1 LTEARALGY
10 DRPVSDLTP
19 NLLDLDRFAVPVER
33 VEKPWG
39 HELVYASTDRYVGK
53 VLFIRSGEQLSLQ
66 FHRRKD
72 EVIYIHAG
80 RVELEVGEPG
90 RTPDVE
96 VVGPGHAFRFRPGTV
111 HRWRALE
118 DTVVLEVSTPDVDDV
133 VRLEDRYGR
142 AGT

>member
-1 LTEARALGY
+1 MSE
-10 DRPVSDLTP
+10 LTP
-19 NLLDLDRFAVPVER
+19 NLLDLDRFAMPVER

-39 HELVYASTDRYVGK
+39 HEVVYALTERYCGK
-53 VLFIRSGEQLSLQ
+53 VLFIKKGEQLSLQ

-72 EVIYIHAG
+72 EVIFVHEG
-80 RVELEVGEPG
+80 RIELEVGEPG

-96 VVGPGHAFRFRPGTV
+96 VVGPGRAFRFKPGTV

-118 DTVVLEVSTPDVDDV
+118 DTLVLEVSTPDLDAV

-142 AGT
+142 ADG